1 MPLSSF
7 VLVSAAGRGGCAGLL
22 LRQQPPLPVRPAMRL
37 LSRGWLLQ
45 VGGSVQTS
53 PADVQLGGA
62 ACLCQAEG
70 QIGAQLLGASQPKG
84 HTLGQLSNPT
94 ELRHQAA
101 VALWAESAHRHAEG
115 PAACDPG
122 VKLARTAAKT
132 AVQPD
137 SDAQVGAGAFGQG

>member
-1 MPLSSF
+1 MQNSS
-7 VLVSAAGRGGCAGLL
+7 
-22 LRQQPPLPVRPAMRL
+22 
-37 LSRGWLLQ
+37 
-45 VGGSVQTS
+45 
-53 PADVQLGGA
+53 ADMQLGVAGEME
-62 ACLCQAEG
+62 LMQRHDV
-70 QIGAQLLGASQPKG
+70 AQLLGIPQPKG

-101 VALWAESAHRHAEG
+101 VALWAASAHRHAEG

-137 SDAQVGAGAFGQG
+137 SDAQLRAGVFGQG